1 MRSAVS
7 WYTVLAIYFIVW
19 WLVFFTVLPFGIRSQ
34 EEHADVAL
42 GTDPGAPMVHGLKTK
57 LLWTTA
63 VSAVVF
69 AIFYWAFVT
78 KLVAFDDV
86 VTLWGLVKL

>member
-1 MRSAVS
+1 MP

-19 WLVFFTVLPFGIRSQ
+19 WLVFFTVLPFGIHP
-34 EEHADVAL
+34 EEHVEVVP
-42 GTDPGAPMVHGLKTK
+42 GTDPGAPKVHGLKAK

-63 VSAVVF
+63 VSTIVF

-78 KLVAFDDV
+78 KVVAFDDL
-86 VTLWGLVKL
+86 VTLWGLVKP

>member
-1 MRSAVS
+1 MP

-34 EEHADVAL
+34 EEHAEIAR
-42 GTDPGAPMVHGLKTK
+42 GTDPGAPTVHGLKNK

-63 VSAVVF
+63 VSTIVF

-78 KLVAFDDV
+78 KLVAFEDL
-86 VTLWGLVKL
+86 VTLWGLLP

>member
-1 MRSAVS
+1 VP

-34 EEHADVAL
+34 EEPAEIAL
-42 GTDPGAPMVHGLKTK
+42 GTDPGAPKVHGLKTK

-63 VSAVVF
+63 VSTIVF
-69 AIFYWAFVT
+69 ATFYWAFVT
-78 KLVAFDDV
+78 KVVAFEDV
-86 VTLWGLVKL
+86 VTLWGLLP

>member
-1 MRSAVS
+1 VP

-19 WLVFFTVLPFGIRSQ
+19 WLVFFTVLPWGVRSQ
-34 EEHADVAL
+34 EEHADVVL
-42 GTDPGAPMVHGLKTK
+42 GTDPGAPKVHGLKAK

-63 VSAVVF
+63 VSTIVF

-78 KLVAFDDV
+78 KVVAFEDL
-86 VTLWGLVKL
+86 VTLWGLLKP